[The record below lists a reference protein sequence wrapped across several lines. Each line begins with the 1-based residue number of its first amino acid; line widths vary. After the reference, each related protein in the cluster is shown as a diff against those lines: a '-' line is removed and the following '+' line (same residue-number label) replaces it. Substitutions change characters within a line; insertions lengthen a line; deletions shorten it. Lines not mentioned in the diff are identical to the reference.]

1 MFSFQYFKMCSQLR
15 FGFALIFY
23 HLLVIIRFYCYGYSI
38 FHGIE

>member
-1 MFSFQYFKMCSQLR
+1 MFSFQYLEMCSQLR

-23 HLLVIIRFYCYGYSI
+23 HLLVIIRFYCYGYPT